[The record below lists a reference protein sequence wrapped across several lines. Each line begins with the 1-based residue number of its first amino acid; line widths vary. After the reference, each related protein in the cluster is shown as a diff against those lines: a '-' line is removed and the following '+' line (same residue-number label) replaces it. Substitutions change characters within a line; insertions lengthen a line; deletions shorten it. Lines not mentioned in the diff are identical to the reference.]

1 MWVDISVSMRGDFL
15 YNCDIHFNKS
25 AAMGEWKNIVQ
36 KQL

>member
-1 MWVDISVSMRGDFL
+1 MCGDTSVSMRI
-15 YNCDIHFNKS
+15 YATTVNIHFNKS